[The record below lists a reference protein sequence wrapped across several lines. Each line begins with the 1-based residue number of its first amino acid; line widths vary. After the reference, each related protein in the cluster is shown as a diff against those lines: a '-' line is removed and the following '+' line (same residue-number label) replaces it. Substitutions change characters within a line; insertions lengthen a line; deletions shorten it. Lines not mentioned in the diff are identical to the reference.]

1 MSATVPNIE
10 DIAAWLETP
19 PMAVKTFGDE
29 MRPVPLQ
36 TIVKG
41 YVPSKTDFLFERR
54 LNDFVYE
61 VIHQHSA
68 GKPTLLFCRY
78 LRALNHI
85 RLICS
90 GASDVPDLY
99 AGGLPGKVKQEDA

>member
-1 MSATVPNIE
+1 MLSKRLPDIIAVYGEWVSFLAEQVPVNNVRFVAVSATVPNIE

-36 TIVKG
+36 IIVKG

-54 LNDFVYE
+54 LNDFVSE

-68 GKPTLLFCRY
+68 GKPTLLFCR
-78 LRALNHI
+78 
-85 RLICS
+85 S
-90 GASDVPDLY
+90 
-99 AGGLPGKVKQEDA
+99 